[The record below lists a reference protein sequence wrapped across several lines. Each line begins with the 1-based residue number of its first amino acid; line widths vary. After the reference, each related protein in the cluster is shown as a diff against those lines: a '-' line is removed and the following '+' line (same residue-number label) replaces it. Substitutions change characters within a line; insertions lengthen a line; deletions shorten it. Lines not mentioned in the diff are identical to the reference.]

1 MGQFAIQPLFQT
13 PIYIEQF
20 EARSNIDLIQ
30 DEISLGITTTKF
42 NEPGSHKFSE
52 QLGHNIC
59 TGEFDGDW
67 LKEKGCISFI
77 TALNGAVERYCQQTG
92 FPATDMYDPDRLV
105 YNRKSWINEF
115 RKGSYAHAHHHSTA
129 DISGVYYYQTSG
141 DDGSLYFESPVAQAG
156 CTPAWIQ
163 LNERFNIPPRV
174 GLMILFPGWLTHGVS
189 TNRTDSKRISISWNV
204 NFKTVHQLDKT

>member
-1 MGQFAIQPLFQT
+1 MCI
-13 PIYIEQF
+13 
-20 EARSNIDLIQ
+20 RDSSNIDLIQ

-59 TGEFDGDW
+59 QGEFDGDW
-67 LKEKGCISFI
+67 LKEKACISFI
-77 TALNGAVERYCQQTG
+77 TALNGAVERYCQHTG
-92 FPATDMYDPDRLV
+92 FPATDMYDPDKLV

-174 GLMILFPGWLTHGVS
+174 GLMVLFPGWLTHGVS
-189 TNRTDSKRISISWNV
+189 TNRTDSTRISISWNV
-204 NFKTVHQLDKT
+204 NFKTVHGS

>member
-42 NEPGSHKFSE
+42 NEPGTQKGI

-59 TGEFDGDW
+59 TGSFDGDW
-67 LKEKGCISFI
+67 IKEKACISFI
-77 TALNGAVERYCQQTG
+77 AALNGAVERYCQHTG
-92 FPATDMYDPDRLV
+92 FPATEMYDPDKLV

-115 RKGSYAHAHHHSTA
+115 RKGSYAHEHHHSTA

-141 DDGSLYFESPVAQAG
+141 DDCSLFFESPVREAG
-156 CTPAWIQ
+156 CTPAWVQ
-163 LNERFNIPPRV
+163 LNNRFQIPPNV
-174 GLMILFPGWLTHGVS
+174 GLMVLFPGWLRHGVT
-189 TNRTDSKRISISWNV
+189 TNYSDSKRISISFNV
-204 NFKTVHQLDKT
+204 NFKTVHGS

>member
-42 NEPGSHKFSE
+42 NEPGTQKGI

-59 TGEFDGDW
+59 TGSFDGDW
-67 LKEKGCISFI
+67 IKEKACISFI
-77 TALNGAVERYCQQTG
+77 AALNGAVERYCQHTG
-92 FPATDMYDPDRLV
+92 FPATEMYDPDKLV

-115 RKGSYAHAHHHSTA
+115 RKGSYAHEHHHSTA

-141 DDGSLYFESPVAQAG
+141 DDGSLFFESPVREAG
-156 CTPAWIQ
+156 CTPAWVQ
-163 LNERFNIPPRV
+163 LNNRFQIPPNV
-174 GLMILFPGWLTHGVS
+174 GLMVLFSGWLRHGVT
-189 TNRTDSKRISISWNV
+189 TNYSDSKRISISFNV
-204 NFKTVHQLDKT
+204 NFKTVHGG

>member
-1 MGQFAIQPLFQT
+1 MRQFAIQPLFQT

-20 EARSNIDLIQ
+20 EPRSNIDLIQ

-59 TGEFDGDW
+59 QGEFDGDW
-67 LKEKGCISFI
+67 LKEKACISFI
-77 TALNGAVERYCQQTG
+77 TALNGAVERYCQHTG
-92 FPATDMYDPDRLV
+92 FPATDMYDPDKLV

-174 GLMILFPGWLTHGVS
+174 GLMVLFPGWLTHGVS
-189 TNRTDSKRISISWNV
+189 TNRTDSTRISISWNV
-204 NFKTVHQLDKT
+204 NFKTVHGS